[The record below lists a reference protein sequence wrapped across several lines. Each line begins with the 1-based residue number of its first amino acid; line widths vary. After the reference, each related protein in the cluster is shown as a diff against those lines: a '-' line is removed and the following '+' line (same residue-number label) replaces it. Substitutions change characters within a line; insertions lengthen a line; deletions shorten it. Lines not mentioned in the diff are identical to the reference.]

1 MDLARH
7 SRGFTLI
14 ELMIVVAIIA
24 VLAAVA
30 YPTYISQIRKSKRAE
45 AQATLV
51 IVSARQQQM
60 LLDTRSYVATTALL
74 HVSVPI
80 TVAKAYDI
88 TIAVGAATVPS
99 FVATATPKGSQV
111 ADGCSVMS
119 INQAGIKT
127 PATCW

>member
-1 MDLARH
+1 MDLTRH

-60 LLDTRSYVATTALL
+60 LLDTRRYVATTALL
-74 HVSVPI
+74 NVSVPI
-80 TVAKAYDI
+80 TVSKAYDI

-119 INQAGIKT
+119 INQAGIKS